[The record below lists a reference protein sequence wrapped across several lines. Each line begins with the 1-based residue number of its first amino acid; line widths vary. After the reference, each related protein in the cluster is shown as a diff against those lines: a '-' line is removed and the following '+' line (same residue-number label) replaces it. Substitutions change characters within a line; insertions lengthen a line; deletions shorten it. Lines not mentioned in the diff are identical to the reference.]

1 MSRRKGAGAVGSLL
15 AAALWVS
22 GGAPDVPAAPGCL
35 KGSPA
40 HLAVQDGRQL
50 TIRLYDISRSG
61 GRRDLSPARCRLRLA
76 RGLAEQ
82 DVTLRLPVAASVVR
96 VAITCVRRRDDD
108 AGRGTTYRLTRIS
121 PRVWQ
126 GRIQSESTTP
136 FCDLS
141 FLATSVGRETE
152 RGYVVSW

>member
-1 MSRRKGAGAVGSLL
+1 LGAAAVASLL
-15 AAALWVS
+15 AAAALWIS
-22 GGAPDVPAAPGCL
+22 GGAPEVTAAPGCL

-40 HLAVQDGRQL
+40 QLAVHDGRQL

-61 GRRDLSPARCRLRLA
+61 GRRDISPARCRLRLA

-82 DVTLRLPVAASVVR
+82 DVTLRLPVAASVVQ

-108 AGRGTTYRLTRIS
+108 ARRGTTYRLTRIS

-126 GRIQSESTTP
+126 GRIQSEITTP

-141 FLATSVGRETE
+141 FLATSVGRDTE